1 MASRQGEKR
10 GDEAVVGEVNITRE
24 QQLEEEKRGVI
35 GSMLKAVQGT
45 YESAKEAV
53 VGKGDPTIRDD
64 EVVHHVDVVDVNVGD
79 DNTTGE
85 VRDISA
91 DKSRGVYDSAT
102 WRAKE
107 YGDKAGSKVG
117 EYADYA
123 GEKAKEAKDR
133 TMEKGRE
140 YKDYAAE
147 KAKEGKDYT
156 AEKAKEGK
164 DSAADVAKRAMGY
177 LGEKKEE
184 TKEKTAETAEAAKQK
199 TGEAKDKTKVSSIQF
214 VLTYV

>member
-117 EYADYA
+117 EYA

-133 TMEKGRE
+133 TVEKGRE

-164 DSAADVAKRAMGY
+164 DSAADAAKRAMGY